1 MKLSG
6 TLLVLLAMLHFL
18 EAETPRTTARV
29 NAVVWQSAVE
39 EKDDP
44 VTLTDRKEALRKLQ
58 ESIRRSL
65 GEGQTLEAARI
76 LNRVG
81 SLHLLLNDPH
91 AAIASHLQAL
101 SLLRQSNST
110 EVDIDNLNG
119 LAAAYLHLE
128 KSDLAEATLKKAITL
143 SRQSGYILGQ
153 ARALLILS
161 DCQNHSNHAIA
172 LLTAQRALELW
183 QRVGDTA
190 GLARTY
196 SQIGTCYF
204 AQNLLTEAAQGFE
217 QALEHWQEL
226 NNAAGQAEALI
237 KLGYIE
243 YRKGEWQGS
252 INYYT
257 RAQGMLDEIAE
268 PEKMGQ
274 IASGMAA
281 AFNESGLPENGL
293 RQYQRALDYYRQ
305 TQQPQAI
312 NYALWGLGRTYYLLG
327 DFPSA
332 LSYLQQSL
340 DGVDQNTLLAA
351 PALQYL
357 GRINIALGEYDA
369 GLKNLRSALN
379 IYAKAVNPKEA
390 AQVNALLGQIYDRK
404 GNLGRAR
411 HYYEKALKS
420 FAKLGDRVN
429 QAAVYYALGQ
439 LQLKSKNYDAA
450 ISYLRQ
456 SIDVTENILSVS
468 TSSDLTAAFSATV
481 HERYE
486 SYIEC
491 LMKQH
496 EAQPTQGFAV
506 RAFETSEFARARSLS
521 ELLRA
526 VQTKLAPGLDPQ
538 LAEQEKSL
546 RQSLR
551 MKGNDKVALL
561 GTKYSRE
568 DLVKL
573 ESDVTRLEGQYRQ
586 VAETIRERYPSY
598 DQISRPSSWGLRQ
611 IQELILA
618 DDETVLLEYSLG
630 ADSSYVWAVTRNG
643 ITSNT
648 LPGEKVINE
657 AAQQVYALLAT
668 SPTIDTENKLAQASE
683 LLSQMVLAPVAS
695 SLNKRRLIIVADG
708 ALNYIPFQLLPAPA
722 DDGEA
727 LISRYEVINTPSA
740 SILGQLRRENARHR
754 APAKVLAAF
763 GDPVFASN
771 YARRN
776 NSKTNGALVAME
788 TNEIEPWHGAWR
800 DIEVSGDSFDAA
812 AIQPLFYTSVELVN
826 LREVAGADTLIATGF
841 DASRE
846 SLETTDLSKYAI
858 LHFATH
864 GILDPKRPEH
874 SGLFLSMVSRDGHPQ
889 NGFITMQDIY
899 RLHSPVELVV
909 LSACRTGLG
918 KDVRGEGLI
927 GLTRGFMYAG
937 ASSVVASLWKVDDE
951 STAELM
957 RRFYANMLQ
966 NNMTPAAALRAAQ
979 NSIRR
984 EPQWHSP
991 YYWAAFTLQGEYLQV
1006 IKAPPPIGTSQ
1017 LSRRMLVG
1025 GVLMALLA
1033 GIGYW
1038 YCRYRKA
1045 ARP

>member
-6 TLLVLLAMLHFL
+6 TLLLLLALLHFF

-29 NAVVWQSAVE
+29 NALVSQSTLE
-39 EKDDP
+39 EKDNP
-44 VTLTDRKEALRKLQ
+44 VTLTDRKEALRRLQ
-58 ESIRRSL
+58 ESVRRSL

-101 SLLRQSNST
+101 SLLRLSNST
-110 EVDIDNLNG
+110 EVAIDNLNG

-128 KSDLAEATLKKAITL
+128 ENDLAEEALEKAITL
-143 SRQSGYILGQ
+143 SRQSEYTLGQ
-153 ARALLILS
+153 ARGLLILS
-161 DCQNHSNHAIA
+161 DIQNHSNHAVA

-183 QRVGDTA
+183 QRLGDTA

-217 QALEHWQEL
+217 QALERWQQL

-268 PEKMGQ
+268 PEMMGQ

-281 AFNESGLPENGL
+281 AFNEVGLPENGL

-327 DFPSA
+327 DLANA

-351 PALQYL
+351 PSIQYL

-379 IYAKAVNPKEA
+379 IYTKAVNPKEA

-404 GNLGRAR
+404 GNLERAR
-411 HYYEKALKS
+411 HYYEKALES
-420 FAKLGDRVN
+420 FATKGDRVN
-429 QAAVYYALGQ
+429 QGAVYYALGQ

-450 ISYLRQ
+450 IHYLQQ
-456 SIDVTENILSVS
+456 SIDVTENILAVS

-486 SYIEC
+486 GYIEC
-491 LMKQH
+491 LMKKH
-496 EAQPTQGFAV
+496 EAEPTQGFAV
-506 RAFETSEFARARSLS
+506 RAFETSELARARSLS

-526 VQTKLAPGLDPQ
+526 VQTNLAPGLDSQ

-551 MKGNDKVALL
+551 MKWNDKVALL

-573 ESDVTRLEGQYRQ
+573 ESEVTRLEGQYRQ
-586 VAETIRERYPSY
+586 VAETIRKRYPSY
-598 DQISRPSSWGLRQ
+598 DQLSRPSSWGLLQ

-643 ITSNT
+643 ITSHT

-668 SPTIDTENKLAQASE
+668 SPTVDTENKLAQASE

-708 ALNYIPFQLLPAPA
+708 ALNYIPFQLLPTPA
-722 DDGEA
+722 VDREP

-740 SILGQLRRENARHR
+740 SILGQLRRENAKHQ

-763 GDPVFASN
+763 GDPIFASN
-771 YARRN
+771 YAHRGN
-776 NSKTNGALVAME
+776 PKTNDLVAME
-788 TNEIEPWHGAWR
+788 TNDIEPWRGAWR
-800 DIEVSGDSFDAA
+800 DIELSGDSFDPS
-812 AIQPLFYTSVELVN
+812 AIQPLFYTRVELAN
-826 LREVAGADTLIATGF
+826 LREVAGADTLVATGF

-846 SLETTDLSKYAI
+846 ILESTDLSKYAI

-864 GILDPKRPEH
+864 GILDPKRPEY
-874 SGLFLSMVSRDGHPQ
+874 SGLFLSMVDRDGHPR
-889 NGFITMQDIY
+889 NGFMTMQDVY
-899 RLHSPVELVV
+899 RLHAPVELVV

-966 NNMTPAAALRAAQ
+966 NTMTPAAALRAAQ
-979 NSIRR
+979 NSIRS

-991 YYWAAFTLQGEYLQV
+991 YYWAAFTLQGEYQQV
-1006 IKAPPPIGTSQ
+1006 IKAPPIGTSQ

-1038 YCRYRKA
+1038 YRRYRKA